1 MVKIHSANWS
11 PFSKESF
18 QLVGSTWFL
27 SLGDDQEYF
36 QPYPLDE
43 CCFFIFYLLCQEC
56 STLLNPSEL
65 LQKLTSLL
73 TVPCS
78 SCSRTWNE
86 MLHLVDDLSSCFPF
100 PTETN
105 IYIFFHIFCIAVWFP
120 VLSLQW
126 NSPEWCSCCSRRGT
140 GFVLLKCIYWSL
152 LLHSPYWDAVNL
164 WCSEV
169 FWLPSTCD
177 YILWK

>member
-1 MVKIHSANWS
+1 MVLVFGGWS
-11 PFSKESF
+11 GVFSTISF
-18 QLVGSTWFL
+18 RWVLLFHLL
-27 SLGDDQEYF
+27 SPVPGM
-36 QPYPLDE
+36 LD
-43 CCFFIFYLLCQEC
+43 
-56 STLLNPSEL
+56 PSEPQWTVTETHFPSHCPL
-65 LQKLTSLL
+65 FFLQQNLEWDA
-73 TVPCS
+73 S
-78 SCSRTWNE
+78 SCWWS
-86 MLHLVDDLSSCFPF
+86 LKLLSISHRDKY
-100 PTETN
+100 